1 MEKKINNI
9 LLFTGKD
16 GTQMTFRV
24 LFTYYS
30 EAFKKDYAVFYNE
43 ADEEQLIAYSFNEDN
58 VLSTLE
64 SDEEYKELEQALR
77 KFDEE
82 QSTGN
87 N

>member
-30 EAFKKDYAVFYNE
+30 ETFKKDYAVFYNE

-58 VLSTLE
+58 VLSALE

-82 QSTGN
+82 QSEE
-87 N
+87 